1 MINEKSA
8 EAANALMADKRRS
21 TADDPAIDTG
31 TIDMLN
37 HLFNL
42 CRVSADTYRQAAE
55 HVENRG
61 LEAKFRVYA
70 QHRAT
75 FGVQLANKL
84 AELGSEPLEE
94 VAVEVLG
101 TLHQLWLDVK
111 AAATQDDEQAILVE
125 CERAEYATLKAYD
138 EALKA
143 SLSSEVRDLLAT
155 QYQDL
160 RKVHNHIREMRDMAA

>member
-84 AELGSEPLEE
+84 AELRSEPLEE
-94 VAVEVLG
+94 IAVEALG

-111 AAATQDDEQAILVE
+111 AAVTGGDEHAILVE
-125 CERAEYATLKAYD
+125 CERAEVATLKAYD
-138 EALKA
+138 EALKTV
-143 SLSSEVRDLLAT
+143 SSRDVQDLLAA

-160 RKVHNHIREMRDMAA
+160 RKVHNHIREMRDMAT